1 MWRGA
6 GISGLAWLVVACR
19 GAPAPFD
26 DGEPVLNAGGEAGR
40 RSPDEGQTG
49 SESVGATAGEG
60 GLLGSSR
67 AGSPA
72 AGAAGVEASCNAE
85 VVTLEEIHAGH
96 VRDDVPV
103 AVGPLVVSSQKFLV
117 SEAKSG
123 SWLWGSFAADPERVG
138 AGSGLLLVSFGAK
151 HDPGE
156 ACRSG
161 QDGLP
166 DDLAPGDVVEARG
179 WLDAFAPAACD
190 GVAPAQQL
198 RIDSSCALR
207 RTGRVAPPEPQLID
221 APLADRIAQG
231 NDPALLRGWGGA
243 LVRLE
248 SVSAVVDPDDGDGVF
263 PFGVVKLTETRLE
276 VSSRLYYFDLS
287 EGGPRAAVKS
297 PHYAY
302 PTSFASV
309 TGLVLLDYCSW
320 VLAPRDRCRDAPSG
334 GACAAQADGP

>member
-1 MWRGA
+1 M
-6 GISGLAWLVVACR
+6 
-19 GAPAPFD
+19 
-26 DGEPVLNAGGEAGR
+26 
-40 RSPDEGQTG
+40 
-49 SESVGATAGEG
+49 
-60 GLLGSSR
+60 
-67 AGSPA
+67 
-72 AGAAGVEASCNAE
+72 EASCNAE
-85 VVTLEEIHAGH
+85 AVTLEEIQAGR
-96 VRDDVPV
+96 VRDNVPV

-123 SWLWGSFAADPERVG
+123 SCLWGSFAADPERVG

-151 HDPGE
+151 RDSGQ

-161 QDGLP
+161 QDALP

-198 RIDSSCALR
+198 RVDSACPLR
-207 RTGRVAPPEPQLID
+207 RRGQVKPPEPRTID
-221 APLADRIAQG
+221 VALADRIAQG
-231 NDPALLRGWGGA
+231 NEPALLRDWGGA

-248 SVSAVVDPDDGDGVF
+248 SVSSVVDPEDGDGVF
-263 PFGVVKLTETRLE
+263 PFGVVKLAETRLE

-297 PHYAY
+297 PHYEY

-309 TGLVLLDYCSW
+309 TGLLLLDYCKW
-320 VLAPRDRCRDAPSG
+320 VLAPRDRCVDAPSAR
-334 GACAAQADGP
+334 ACAAQAAGP